1 MPESIA
7 KKLKI
12 LEGERLFPL
21 NAPADFEKRLAPLPA
36 GTKIVS
42 NPVEASQVHWFVKTS
57 AQVEKEWATVRKMLR
72 AGTVLWTYYPKGT
85 SGIQTDLSRD
95 RGWDAMTRA
104 NELQWLGLISFDTTW
119 SAFGSRIATEADR
132 NREQKPKAREISQW
146 IDPEKKVVRLP
157 DDLAAALRR
166 HAKEAEF
173 FNSLSFT
180 NRKEYVEWIVTAK
193 RPETRLARVN
203 GSIERLGKSWK
214 NPRNL

>member
-1 MPESIA
+1 MALSVA
-7 KKLKI
+7 KKLRI

-21 NAPADFEKRLAPLPA
+21 NAPADFEARLGPLPA

-42 NPVEASQVHWFVKTS
+42 RPAEASQVHWFVKTA
-57 AQVEKEWATVRKMLR
+57 AQVEKEWANVRKMLR
-72 AGTVLWTYYPKGT
+72 SGTVLWTYYPKGS

-95 RGWDAMTRA
+95 RGWDAMTSA
-104 NELQWLGLISFDTTW
+104 HELQWLSLISFDATW
-119 SAFGSRIATEADR
+119 SAFGSRLATESDR
-132 NREQKPKAREISQW
+132 NREKKPQVREIFQW
-146 IDPEKKVVRLP
+146 IDAEKKVVRLP
-157 DDLAAALRR
+157 DDLATELRR

-214 NPRNL
+214 NPQNL